1 MYSPPPAVPG
11 SLVNPQ
17 FFPFSLMFVQA
28 AMPLARLVG
37 RARLML
43 SCGNYGAK
51 KPSKKLGKK
60 LQFKRLQS

>member
-1 MYSPPPAVPG
+1 MYSPTPAVPG

-51 KPSKKLGKK
+51 KLKLGKK